1 MDRGSRRCN
10 KASRENC
17 KKKPKEICKG
27 ATKDKEESQQNN
39 KEYDR
44 CLLKKNSQRQN
55 KRKQVIELNEQQ
67 NL

>member
-10 KASRENC
+10 KASRE
-17 KKKPKEICKG
+17 KPKEICKG